1 MPYTQTILKNIFKDT
16 VKKKKK
22 ENKTT
27 TKFDKIYCNFSKD
40 IQLSRLSPSWRQVNL
55 LFESSKEYVGEVLF
69 QQTVKWT
76 NGQFADINVKFMYLD
91 ILKSCMN

>member
-1 MPYTQTILKNIFKDT
+1 
-16 VKKKKK
+16 
-22 ENKTT
+22 
-27 TKFDKIYCNFSKD
+27 
-40 IQLSRLSPSWRQVNL
+40 
-55 LFESSKEYVGEVLF
+55 VLF

>member
-1 MPYTQTILKNIFKDT
+1 MLTHYSDDCLMSSKRFWGHASKWQYFHNVLCLLELTSMPYTQTILKNIFKDT

-40 IQLSRLSPSWRQVNL
+40 IQLSRLSPS
-55 LFESSKEYVGEVLF
+55 
-69 QQTVKWT
+69 
-76 NGQFADINVKFMYLD
+76 
-91 ILKSCMN
+91 